1 MQKIILHDNIYI
13 IDDFLTVDECN
24 NLIAFTKNCKDHVI
38 DNKNWVWNEDWRLPN
53 PASWTTIY
61 KGQYKLAT
69 DIEER
74 LASTIGMP
82 VENQEHFQVFRSD
95 PSTKGFLP
103 HLDSFK
109 TTSTYYKNEVQ
120 LSGNRICTA
129 MLYLSDVEEAG
140 ETHFTYFKTKVK
152 PKIGR
157 LLVFKNIV
165 DGKINTDTIHEAI
178 PVKKGVKWVLI
189 KWIRENKAR

>member
-1 MQKIILHDNIYI
+1 LHDNIYI
-13 IDDFLTVDECN
+13 IDDYLTTDECN
-24 NLIAFTKNCKDHVI
+24 SLIAFTKNCKDHVV
-38 DNKNWVWNEDWRLPN
+38 DSEDWAYNEDWRLPN
-53 PASWTTIY
+53 PAWKTTIY
-61 KGQYKLAT
+61 KGQCKLAT

-74 LASTIGMP
+74 LASTVGIP

-95 PSTKGFLP
+95 PSTKAFPP

-109 TTSTYYKNEVQ
+109 TTSSYYKNVVR

-165 DGKINTDTIHEAI
+165 DGKINAETIHEAI
-178 PVKKGVKWVLI
+178 PVEKGVKWVLI
-189 KWIRENKAR
+189 KWIREYPVR